1 MDPITLIVTALS
13 AGAASALQDDAK
25 GAVKAAFERLRHLV
39 KRRFKDP
46 ANGEYLM
53 EKHAAAPEVWQE
65 PLKAELVEA
74 QAADDPDVI
83 AAAQELMKILD
94 AHGTAVGK
102 YHVNAQHAQDVQIGD
117 HNFQVSSSTQVNY
130 YGSGQNANA
139 GREGFA
145 VGRDL
150 FLR

>member
-1 MDPITLIVTALS
+1 MALS
-13 AGAASALQDDAK
+13 AGASSALQDDAK
-25 GAVKAAFERLRHLV
+25 GAVKVAFERLRQLV

-74 QAADDPDVI
+74 RAADDQDVI

-94 AHGTAVGK
+94 SRGTAAGK
-102 YHVNAQHAQDVQIGD
+102 YNVNAQGSRGVQIGD
-117 HNFQVSSSTQVNY
+117 RNTQANNF
-130 YGSGQNANA
+130 GSGQDVNA
-139 GREGFA
+139 GRAAF
-145 VGRDL
+145 VSGRDTSK
-150 FLR
+150 F

>member
-1 MDPITLIVTALS
+1 MDPVTLIVTALS

-25 GAVKAAFERLRHLV
+25 EAVKTAFERLRHLV

-74 QAADDPDVI
+74 RAADDPEVI

-94 AHGTAVGK
+94 SPGTAVGK
-102 YHVNAQHAQDVQIGD
+102 YNVSMQGVQGVQIGD
-117 HNFQVSSSTQVNY
+117 YSSQVNY
-130 YGSGQNANA
+130 FGSGQHVNA
-139 GREGFA
+139 GRDA
-145 VGRDL
+145 YVSRRDI
-150 FLR
+150 FKG